1 VGSNLKATAKEIHE
15 LARSRKLVLS
25 YVPEVP
31 EMLRHVGGNLTQ
43 LLNVVREGNAEE
55 VATGLRFYG
64 HLENG
69 TVIVICGRPFQE
81 VGDKFKEVRI
91 GLFVWEVC
99 QADAIP
105 KAPKR
110 SA

>member
-1 VGSNLKATAKEIHE
+1 VASNLKATAKEIYE

-25 YVPEVP
+25 YVPEVTD
-31 EMLRHVGGNLTQ
+31 MLRRLGGNLTE
-43 LLNVVREGNAEE
+43 LLNVLREGNAEE
-55 VATGLRFYG
+55 TASGLRFDG

-69 TVIVICGRPFQE
+69 IVVAIFGRPFNE
-81 VGDKFKEVRI
+81 VGDKFKEVRT

-99 QADAIP
+99 LADDIP